1 MRIKKVLYILALVAP
16 LSFYALACGSS
27 VQAETMYSISETELT
42 ALEKNLETLKVNSQ
56 KRQEVLTEQAK
67 LLTEQKAEI
76 KKQGEELSSLKK
88 ELTNS
93 KAANEATLKSLK
105 KANEYLDK
113 LEKEEKHKMRVK
125 TRQRNLWIFIAGV
138 SGIVAISK

>member
-1 MRIKKVLYILALVAP
+1 MRIKKVLYILLLVLP
-16 LSFYALACGSS
+16 LSFYALLHGSS

-76 KKQGEELSSLKK
+76 KKQDEELKSLQM